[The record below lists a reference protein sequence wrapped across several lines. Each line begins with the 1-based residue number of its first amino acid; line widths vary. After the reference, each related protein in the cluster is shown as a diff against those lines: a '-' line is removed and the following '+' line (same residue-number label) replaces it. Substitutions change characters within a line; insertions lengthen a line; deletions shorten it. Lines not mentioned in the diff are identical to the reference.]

1 VLLSPRAARPEGC
14 GMFGSFAGVGPSAAG
29 VLAGEWGLVSLG
41 QAAMADEGL
50 SQCGGFCPV

>member
-1 VLLSPRAARPEGC
+1 
-14 GMFGSFAGVGPSAAG
+14 MFGSFAGVGPSAAG